1 MEKLKTDELNFLWER
16 IVCISRMIYNF
27 TVAIAIIHFAICE
40 VRSNNL
46 SPGLFFINLA
56 NILIAHLT
64 PNLGYLPKR
73 YW

>member
-1 MEKLKTDELNFLWER
+1 
-16 IVCISRMIYNF
+16 MIYNF
-27 TVAIAIIHFAICE
+27 TLAIAIIHGAICE
-40 VRSNNL
+40 VRNDNSNH
-46 SPGLFFINLA
+46 GIFFINLA